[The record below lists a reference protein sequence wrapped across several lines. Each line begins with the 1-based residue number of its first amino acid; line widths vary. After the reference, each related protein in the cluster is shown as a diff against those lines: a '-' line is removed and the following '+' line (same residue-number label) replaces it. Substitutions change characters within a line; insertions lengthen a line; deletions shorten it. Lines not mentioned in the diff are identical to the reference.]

1 MLQKRWVMRSADQT
15 QVKSLTDALKV
26 QRTLC
31 ELMVKR
37 GIDEYDV
44 AKKFFRPQLSDLH
57 DPFLMKDMD
66 KAVERINTA
75 IQNNEKILIYGD
87 YDVDGTTAVATVF
100 AFLIQIYPKV
110 EFYIPDRHKEGY
122 GISQQGIDWA
132 HDNGI
137 TLIIALDCG
146 IKSVDKVAYGK
157 TLQVDFIIGDHHL
170 PGETLPDAVAILDP
184 KRLDCT
190 YPFKELSGCGIGFK
204 LAQAF
209 AQKYDM
215 PIERI
220 EPLLDLVA
228 MSIAADIVDLQD
240 ENRTLAYFG
249 LKLLNTNPRF
259 GFKALIDLSS
269 LKGEL
274 TISSVVFTLG
284 PRINAAGRIG
294 HGSLA
299 VKLLLAETYEEACT
313 HADALQLNNTERRS
327 LDTGITEEAIMLL
340 ENDPINST
348 RKSTV
353 LFKPDWNKG
362 VLGIVA
368 SRLLDKYYRPTIV
381 LTGANGMVNGSAR
394 SVMGYDI
401 YAAIESCSELLDQF
415 GGHKYAAGLS
425 LKTENVPLF
434 IEKFEKIVAD
444 TMIDSMMIPEVEI
457 DAEIPLSFI
466 NTSNYNILKQF
477 APFGPKNMK
486 PVFVSMNV
494 VAAGRVGIVGENH
507 LRFSI
512 KDPKGGQLINCIGFG
527 LAGYKDI
534 IDNRKPF
541 NVCYCI
547 EENEWNNAV
556 TFQLYIKDIKSIED
570 TDILHLDNKEA

>member
-1 MLQKRWVMRSADQT
+1 MLQKRWVLRSADQN
-15 QVKSLTDALKV
+15 QVKSLTDELKV

-31 ELMVKR
+31 ELMVNR
-37 GIDEYDV
+37 GINEYDV

-66 KAVERINTA
+66 RAVERINTA
-75 IQNNEKILIYGD
+75 IQTNEKVLIYGD
-87 YDVDGTTAVATVF
+87 YDVDGTTAVATMYS
-100 AFLIQIYPKV
+100 FLIQIYNQV
-110 EFYIPDRHKEGY
+110 AFYIPDRHKEGY
-122 GISQQGIDWA
+122 GISQEGIDWA
-132 HDNGI
+132 NANGI

-146 IKSVDKVAYGK
+146 IKSIEKVAYGK
-157 TLQVDFIIGDHHL
+157 SLGIDFIICDHHL
-170 PGETLPDAVAILDP
+170 PGETIPEAYAVLDP
-184 KRLDCT
+184 KRIDCE

-204 LAQAF
+204 LAQGF

-220 EPLLDLVA
+220 EPLLDMVA
-228 MSIAADIVDLQD
+228 VSIAADIVDLQD

-249 LKLLNTNPRF
+249 LKLLNSNPRF
-259 GFKALIDLSS
+259 GFKALIDMSS

-299 VKLLLAETYEEACT
+299 VKLLVAETYEEACT
-313 HADALQLNNTERRS
+313 HADALQINNNERRN
-327 LDTGITEEAIMLL
+327 LDSGITEEALLLL
-340 ENDPINST
+340 ERDPINHE

-381 LTGANGMVNGSAR
+381 LTGANGIVNGSAR

-425 LKTENVPLF
+425 LKTENVPFF
-434 IEKFEKIVAD
+434 IEKFERIVSE
-444 TMIDSMMIPEVEI
+444 TMIESMLTPEIEI
-457 DAEIPLSFI
+457 DAEVPLSFI

-486 PVFVSMNV
+486 PVFVTMNV
-494 VAAGRVGIVGENH
+494 VAVGRVGIVGENH

-512 KDPKGGQLINCIGFG
+512 KDSKGGQIINCIGFG
-527 LAGYKDI
+527 LAEHKELVDS
-534 IDNRKPF
+534 RKPF
-541 NVCYCI
+541 NLCYCI
-547 EENEWNNAV
+547 EENEWNNSV
-556 TFQLYIKDIKSIED
+556 SFQLYIKDIKSIED
-570 TDILHLDNKEA
+570 TAIVIGEAIN